1 MERFALTMKLH
12 KKVALTTVEN
22 CGYYIKKVLRAK
34 GTIVKGY
41 CHVVESGEKL
51 VYYWVEDEDGKTHDV
66 AFGIACVF
74 TPEVKNLNFIL
85 SKETPNNLSS
95 VQTDEKNDDMYKLY
109 TEDPKKF
116 WTNIKI

>member
-51 VYYWVEDEDGKTHDV
+51 VY
-66 AFGIACVF
+66 
-74 TPEVKNLNFIL
+74 
-85 SKETPNNLSS
+85 
-95 VQTDEKNDDMYKLY
+95 
-109 TEDPKKF
+109 
-116 WTNIKI
+116 